1 MNIYLKKQDLI
12 SFDCISE
19 KMLDRLGITQD
30 IISID
35 ELLGKLEDL
44 YFEKEHLE
52 EEIEYMKQDTED
64 NREVFDY
71 SEWKANQE

>member
-1 MNIYLKKQDLI
+1 MNIYFKKEDLI
-12 SFDCISE
+12 NFDCISE

-35 ELLGKLEDL
+35 DLLGILEDL

-52 EEIEYMKQDTED
+52 EEIEDIKQDIED
-64 NREVFDY
+64 NYKPYTKKELY
-71 SEWKANQE
+71 EG